1 MEEQKKV
8 LQQALNYLKANNLN
22 SAIDIFNKVLN
33 ETPNNYE
40 ANFYLGTIYAKLN
53 DTSKALQFLK
63 KTSEINPSNADVYNN
78 LGIVNLNLKKFDEAA
93 KYFEKSIKLKK
104 ILLLQYVI

>member
-8 LQQALNYLKANNLN
+8 LQQGLNYLKANNLN

-63 KTSEINPSNADVYNN
+63 KP
-78 LGIVNLNLKKFDEAA
+78 LKLIRQMPMF
-93 KYFEKSIKLKK
+93 II
-104 ILLLQYVI
+104 ILVLLI